1 MDLFE
6 EVAQLCMELGD
17 DRVSQDFHDKSQKI
31 RTILR
36 QSGGQVAK
44 TPPAPKS
51 PPVKKP
57 AVIEESAESPMEEN
71 AEEPAAPVEKAEE
84 TCRRRRCTRTSS

>member
-1 MDLFE
+1 
-6 EVAQLCMELGD
+6 MELGD

-36 QSGGQVAK
+36 QSGVK
-44 TPPAPKS
+44 LPKPHLHRSS

-57 AVIEESAESPMEEN
+57 AVIEESAELPMEEN
-71 AEEPAAPVEKAEE
+71 AEELQFPVEKAEE
-84 TCRRRRCTRTSS
+84 LQKKKMHPHQ

>member
-6 EVAQLCMELGD
+6 EVAQFCMELGD

-36 QSGGQVAK
+36 QSGGQSCENPTCTEV
-44 TPPAPKS
+44 TP
-51 PPVKKP
+51 
-57 AVIEESAESPMEEN
+57 
-71 AEEPAAPVEKAEE
+71 
-84 TCRRRRCTRTSS
+84 C